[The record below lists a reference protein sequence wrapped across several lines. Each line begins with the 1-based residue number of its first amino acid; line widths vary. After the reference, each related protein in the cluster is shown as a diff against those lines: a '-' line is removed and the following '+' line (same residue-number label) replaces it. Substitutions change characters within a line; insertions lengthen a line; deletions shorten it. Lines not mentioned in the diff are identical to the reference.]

1 LLDSGDWGQLRG
13 FGPEGLQNPIPPSA
27 AARWWARNL
36 SASGAW
42 GMHALAGFYNVYVLP
57 SVRTMDVEVSL
68 RALVNEADAAVGHA
82 DCYLQDRD
90 E

>member
-1 LLDSGDWGQLRG
+1 
-13 FGPEGLQNPIPPSA
+13 
-27 AARWWARNL
+27 
-36 SASGAW
+36 
-42 GMHALAGFYNVYVLP
+42 
-57 SVRTMDVEVSL
+57 MDVEVSL